1 MQYHKVYY
9 VGRVCNGN
17 RKSVFLSVRLSIR
30 LSVLFFSNLNRARDI
45 SILNVTYQGAA
56 CDTASVHFRP
66 IITRTKDIFVTS
78 YYKSRNYIPN
88 NGDKE
93 GTLFL
98 YIYIYLLFS
107 SHGIAMPK
115 GLYFIAVV
123 SSFFFLSSFFFRR
136 LISEVTE
143 RISTKLGHILTYDCY
158 LKNLVRNPLAFTPQA
173 GGKNLISATEHDI
186 NNRKKICQS
195 TDTPLHAP
203 ENRGITILA
212 AMVTDTEMTVMR
224 YYFARGSGCEVL
236 WWICIVCVSVFLSVR
251 QDLW

>member
-1 MQYHKVYY
+1 MVTRKVRYSY
-9 VGRVCNGN
+9 
-17 RKSVFLSVRLSIR
+17 
-30 LSVLFFSNLNRARDI
+30 
-45 SILNVTYQGAA
+45 
-56 CDTASVHFRP
+56 
-66 IITRTKDIFVTS
+66 IF
-78 YYKSRNYIPN
+78 
-88 NGDKE
+88 
-93 GTLFL
+93 
-98 YIYIYLLFS
+98 IYIYYLARTASRCRRAYILSLWFLL
-107 SHGIAMPK
+107 
-115 GLYFIAVV
+115 
-123 SSFFFLSSFFFRR
+123 SSFFLLFFRR

-236 WWICIVCVSVFLSVR
+236 
-251 QDLW
+251 